1 MIEAIDRKD
10 IPPQGGRERSPMRQ
24 FALGAVG
31 EFLEVAQ
38 VGDVYEVTG
47 WPDVP
52 AETALHRAAKAVSA
66 IDKELWHAGAEKRVK
81 VYRRRE
87 RVFLEYKE
95 PYEVKPARNEVR
107 REAPRPYVWPDDFPA
122 SPAA

>member
-24 FALGAVG
+24 FAFGAVG

-66 IDKELWHAGAEKRVK
+66 LDTELWHFGAKDFAK

-87 RVFLEYKE
+87 RVFLERREQRKVE
-95 PYEVKPARNEVR
+95 PARNEVR
-107 REAPRPYVWPDDFPA
+107 REAPRPYIWPDDFPA